1 MHLSLFSLVPAFFLL
16 FLPSPCS
23 AKNLDSVRSFSYV
36 VSGMMAPQSF
46 YVWTTRDGKVMMQ
59 VNYKEKKYRRE
70 ANGWVLE
77 HLSILAAHHNIIAWT
92 NHRDKPLPDG
102 IYALD
107 EGSYSLNVLWDSGQN
122 LSISGR
128 ALPQGSQAFISDLMD
143 LWEKTVQH
151 YPYEP
156 PKEVHSDKIRFFSF
170 HEHLE
175 QNENTWL
182 VLCAQDLSSQVNVRI
197 CRGNIAGNKEY
208 YKTAPLFLQKLNGL
222 IKRHKPN
229 LWNDKAKAAQMDN
242 DATAVPYAT
251 FYVEY
256 YPEQDDAPDNE
267 YYIDN
272 YGDAT
277 PMEVIDVMFNPTE
290 CQEYIHFKKELLALF
305 ENVMQSNKY
314 RYGE

>member
-1 MHLSLFSLVPAFFLL
+1 
-16 FLPSPCS
+16 
-23 AKNLDSVRSFSYV
+23 
-36 VSGMMAPQSF
+36 
-46 YVWTTRDGKVMMQ
+46 
-59 VNYKEKKYRRE
+59 
-70 ANGWVLE
+70 
-77 HLSILAAHHNIIAWT
+77 
-92 NHRDKPLPDG
+92 
-102 IYALD
+102 
-107 EGSYSLNVLWDSGQN
+107 
-122 LSISGR
+122 
-128 ALPQGSQAFISDLMD
+128 MD
-143 LWEKTVQH
+143 LWEKTVQR

-182 VLCAQDLSSQVNVRI
+182 MLCAQDLSSQVNVRI

-305 ENVMQSNKY
+305 ENVMQSKKY